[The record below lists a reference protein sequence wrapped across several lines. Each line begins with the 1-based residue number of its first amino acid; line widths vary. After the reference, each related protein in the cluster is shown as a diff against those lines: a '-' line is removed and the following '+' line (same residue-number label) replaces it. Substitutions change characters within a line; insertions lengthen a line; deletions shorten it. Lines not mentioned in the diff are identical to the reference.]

1 MEELLKTPLN
11 DAIKRRGA
19 KMVAYAGYEMPV
31 RFGSIVEEHQAVRL
45 AAGLFDVSHMT
56 EFWLEGPDALKAANY
71 LVSNDL
77 NAVVDGD
84 MQYSVMCTAEGTAVD
99 DLMVYRYGADKILLV
114 MNAACKAQDIAHI
127 QANLPKLDVRFT
139 DRSLETAQ
147 LALQGPK
154 AVSILEKLTG
164 AFVSLPT
171 MKFTEGDIAGVPS
184 LVSRSGY
191 TGEDGYEIYCD
202 NAGALALFE
211 ALMSAGK
218 AEGLSPV
225 GLGARDTL
233 RLESKMPL
241 YGNELSMSIT
251 PLEARLGWAVA
262 LDKPDFLGKAAL
274 LAQKEAGLTRRL
286 VGFEMTEKAI
296 PRHGYPV
303 VAPDDASV
311 VWGEVT
317 SGCPSPTTGKNI
329 GLAYIDVAKVGTKP
343 GTQIGIEIRGKI
355 KSAKIVKTPF
365 YKRPYPVRTK

>member
-1 MEELLKTPLN
+1 METLLKTPFNEAL
-11 DAIKRRGA
+11 KKRGA
-19 KMVAYAGYEMPV
+19 RMVSYAGYEMPV
-31 RFGSIVEEHQAVRL
+31 RFGSIVEEHNAVRN

-56 EFWLEGPDALKAANY
+56 EFWLEGPDALAAANY

-77 NAVVDGD
+77 NAVSDGD
-84 MQYSVMCTAEGTAVD
+84 MQYSVMCTKDGTAVD
-99 DLMVYRYGADKILLV
+99 DLMVYRYATDKILLV

-127 QANLPKLDVRFT
+127 QANLPAGNVTFI

-154 AVSILEKLTG
+154 AVSILEKITDAYVG
-164 AFVSLPT
+164 LPT
-171 MKFTEGDIAGVPS
+171 MKFTEGNIAGVNC

-191 TGEDGYEIYCD
+191 TGEDGYEIYCANND
-202 NAGALALFE
+202 AAALFD
-211 ALMSAGK
+211 AIMAAGEP
-218 AEGLSPV
+218 EGLVPV

-262 LDKPDFLGKAAL
+262 LDKSDFMGKAAL
-274 LAQKEAGLTRRL
+274 MTQKAGGLSRKL

-296 PRHGYPV
+296 PRHEYPV
-303 VAPDDASV
+303 VSLTAGHESL
-311 VWGEVT
+311 GTVT
-317 SGCPSPTTGKNI
+317 SGCPAPTVGKNI
-329 GLAYIDVAKVGTKP
+329 GLAYVAKGSTKP
-343 GTQIGIEIRGKI
+343 GTEIGIEIRGKI